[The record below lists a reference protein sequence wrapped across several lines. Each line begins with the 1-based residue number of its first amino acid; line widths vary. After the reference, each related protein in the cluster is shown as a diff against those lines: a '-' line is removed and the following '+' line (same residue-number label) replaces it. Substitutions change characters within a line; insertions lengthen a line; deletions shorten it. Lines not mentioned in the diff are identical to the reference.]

1 MLAKKMWLGVISH
14 SACLFVGAGVGY
26 IAFVYFGQTNGTELE
41 LKNECE
47 QQITDVV
54 LTYRGGVCNVD
65 KVLGKSFCSLIIH
78 PTAET
83 GLGIQFRDAN
93 GTVRGDYLDTYV
105 DNHTGGI
112 VLEVDKNYKVKRA
125 L

>member
-1 MLAKKMWLGVISH
+1 MSAKQMWLSVISH
-14 SACLFVGAGVGY
+14 SACLFVGAGVSY
-26 IAFVYFGQTNGTELE
+26 IAFVCFGQTNGTELE

-47 QQITDVV
+47 RQITDVV
-54 LTYRGGVCNVD
+54 LTYNGGICSVD

-83 GLGIQFRDAN
+83 GLGLQFRDAN

-105 DNHTGGI
+105 DGRTGGI
-112 VLEVDKNYKVKRA
+112 VLEVDKDYNVKRQ